1 MLIRKLSVFLHAKF
15 HKKTAVA
22 HIDQNH
28 KMYYKLTDS
37 ELRGVCKQKLESLE
51 YWLRR
56 IIDEL
61 LKSEYNNYFEYIDGG
76 GDRLIKAAIVRS
88 LKSRK
93 QNEPGR
99 YPRLIDAVLLDDAID
114 IICKPESFKNHFKE
128 VLKDAFPDG
137 REEARTY
144 LKRLIPARNSLSHAN
159 PISVRQA
166 EQVICYSNDIIDSIK
181 NFYTEKNM
189 DNDYNVPLILKV
201 IDSFG
206 NVFHRNQMNN
216 VHDGG
221 IMKVFYNDPSYNL
234 RVGDTVTIEV
244 EVDPSFDEN
253 EYTITWSSAKG
264 FTEPLP
270 NGKKAIIQISEQQV
284 AQSFD
289 VQCRVKSNKNW
300 HRMHLGADD
309 FMLLYYKVLPPV

>member
-1 MLIRKLSVFLHAKF
+1 
-15 HKKTAVA
+15 
-22 HIDQNH
+22 
-28 KMYYKLTDS
+28 MYYKLTDS
-37 ELRGVCKQKLESLE
+37 EIRSLCKEKLESLE

-61 LKSEYNNYFEYIDGG
+61 LKAEYNDYFEHQDSNGNQ
-76 GDRLIKAAIVRS
+76 LIKTAIVNS

-93 QNEPGR
+93 QNEPNR

-114 IICKPESFKNHFKE
+114 IICKPELFQNHFKE
-128 VLKDAFPDG
+128 VLKNAYPNG
-137 REEARTY
+137 REEARTFF
-144 LKRLIPARNSLSHAN
+144 KRLIPSRNSLSHAN
-159 PISVRQA
+159 PISIRQA

-181 NFYTEKNM
+181 NFYTDKNM
-189 DNDYNVPLILKV
+189 DNDYNVPLILK
-201 IDSFG
+201 ITDSFG

-221 IMKVFYNDPSYNL
+221 IGKTFYNDPSYNL
-234 RVGDTVTIEV
+234 RVGDTLTIEV

-253 EYTITWSSAKG
+253 EYTITWGSAKG
-264 FTEPLP
+264 FSEQLP
-270 NGKKAIIQISEQQV
+270 NGKKAIIPISERQV
-284 AQSFD
+284 AQRFD

-309 FMLLYYKVLPPV
+309 FMLLHYKILPPA